1 MRWTRTLKNAGA
13 LIAAGSLDMLVLRW
27 LASVDT
33 PERWT
38 KLLALQ
44 ADAYAHGKSTC
55 IYDPLPFL
63 HYPSVHA
70 FFVGPVAPYL
80 IVALF
85 IVGGIVSVVG
95 EWMERRDGKHQVAQV
110 GGDEVDG

>member
-1 MRWTRTLKNAGA
+1 
-13 LIAAGSLDMLVLRW
+13 MLVLRW

-44 ADAYAHGKSTC
+44 ADAYAHGESTC

-70 FFVGPVAPYL
+70 FFVGPVAAYL

-85 IVGGIVSVVG
+85 IVGWIVWVVAD
-95 EWMERRDGKHQVAQV
+95 WMERRDGKPSRP
-110 GGDEVDG
+110 GRRR

>member
-44 ADAYAHGKSTC
+44 ADAYAHGESTC
-55 IYDPLPFL
+55 I
-63 HYPSVHA
+63 
-70 FFVGPVAPYL
+70 
-80 IVALF
+80 
-85 IVGGIVSVVG
+85 
-95 EWMERRDGKHQVAQV
+95 
-110 GGDEVDG
+110 

>member
-1 MRWTRTLKNAGA
+1 MRWTRALRNSGA
-13 LIAAGSLDMLVLRW
+13 LIAAGSLDMVVLRW
-27 LASVDT
+27 LATVDT

-44 ADAYAHGKSTC
+44 ADAYAHGESTC

-70 FFVGPVAPYL
+70 FFVAPVADYS

-85 IVGGIVSVVG
+85 IGDGIASVVG
-95 EWMERRDGKHQVAQV
+95 KWMERRDGKHQVAQV